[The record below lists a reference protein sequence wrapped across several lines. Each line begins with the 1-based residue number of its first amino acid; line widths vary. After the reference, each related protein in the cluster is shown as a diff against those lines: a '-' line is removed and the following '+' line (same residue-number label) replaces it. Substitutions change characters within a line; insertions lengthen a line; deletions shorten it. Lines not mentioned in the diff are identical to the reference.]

1 MAVTEITSKRGKAAV
16 DRVADPSPPPEA
28 RTPADKAPED
38 RITDP
43 ALLPEARTPAKRPMR
58 IMPFVIT
65 LVTTAL
71 AGLLGWAMWGVY
83 MGTPWTRDA
92 TVRAYVVTMAPEVA
106 GRIVE
111 LHVVDNKFVH
121 KGDLLMVIDPTNYT
135 IAVSQAEAA
144 VQQAQ
149 ASIQNIDAQ
158 LDVQEAQINAS
169 QAALDQAE
177 AVLVFAKQQAARYQ
191 TLANTGYGSIQNA

>member
-1 MAVTEITSKRGKAAV
+1 MTVTEITSKRGEAAV
-16 DRVADPSPPPEA
+16 DRGAAGPLVPEARAPADKTLDDRATEPAPPPEA
-28 RTPADKAPED
+28 RA
-38 RITDP
+38 
-43 ALLPEARTPAKRPMR
+43 PAKRRMR

-65 LVTTAL
+65 LATTAL

-121 KGDLLMVIDPTNYT
+121 KDDLLMVIDPTNY
-135 IAVSQAEAA
+135 
-144 VQQAQ
+144 
-149 ASIQNIDAQ
+149 SI
-158 LDVQEAQINAS
+158 
-169 QAALDQAE
+169 
-177 AVLVFAKQQAARYQ
+177 
-191 TLANTGYGSIQNA
+191 